1 MTRAD
6 ASSLDPIFVRHW
18 TFVIRHSYVQLSKK
32 AEARISAFS
41 NCRNSNYKHV
51 MSLNLEILSK
61 AATQARGL
69 CMDAVQASQSGHLGL
84 PLGCAEMGAVLY
96 GYALKYNPDQPRWI
110 NRDYFVLSAGH
121 GSMFLYAWLHMSGYD
136 LPMSEIKRF
145 RQLHSKT
152 PGHPEFG
159 ETPGVECTTGPLG
172 QGVGNAVGIAV
183 AMKMAAARFNTAE
196 HRIFDQHC
204 ICLAGDGCLQ
214 EGVSAEASAFAG
226 HFGLDNLILIYDS
239 NAVTLDGPSTATQS
253 EDTAARFK
261 AYGFD
266 VQEINGHDMQAFLD
280 ALNTAKESD
289 NGRPK
294 FIVAHT
300 LIGKGIPEVEGTFKA
315 HGEAGAK
322 FIDAARK
329 GIGLPDE
336 HYFVS
341 QDVYDY
347 FAEHKKKLLADYNRW
362 EQTFDA
368 WRKKNPDKAQLVEEG
383 IERKIPTD
391 LLARIPEFPKDAK
404 LATRKAGSEALQPIA
419 QSVPLLISGSADLHG
434 STLNYI
440 KDGGDF
446 TRNTPAG
453 RNIHFGIREHGMCAI
468 LNGISYHG
476 MFRASGATF
485 LVFTDYC
492 RASIRLAALSKLP
505 NIYIFTHDSIGVGE
519 DGPTH
524 EPVETV
530 SSVRVMPNID
540 VIRPADPEETA
551 GAFVAAMQRTD
562 GPTFLALTRQTVP
575 ILNDIDAK
583 LRREGVARGG
593 YIAKKEKGKLGLII
607 LSCGSELQHA
617 LAAAKELGDAV
628 RVVSMPCFER
638 FNRQPEKYRQE
649 VLPNSCRKRVAI
661 EAGVTDIW
669 YQYVGLDGKVVGLHE
684 FGLSAPGAEV
694 MKERGI
700 DAKHVIEAAKSL

>member
-1 MTRAD
+1 
-6 ASSLDPIFVRHW
+6 
-18 TFVIRHSYVQLSKK
+18 
-32 AEARISAFS
+32 
-41 NCRNSNYKHV
+41 
-51 MSLNLEILSK
+51 MSLNLDILSR
-61 AATQARGL
+61 AADQARGL
-69 CMDAVQASQSGHLGL
+69 AIDAVHASQSGHLGL

-96 GYALKYNPDQPRWI
+96 GYALRHNPDKPRWI

-136 LPMSEIKRF
+136 LPMSEIKNF

-152 PGHPEFG
+152 PGHPEFF

-172 QGVGNAVGIAV
+172 QGVGNAVGIAM
-183 AMKMAAARFNTAE
+183 AAKMAAARFNSDE
-196 HRIFDQHC
+196 HRIFDQNI

-239 NAVTLDGPSTATQS
+239 NAVTLDAMAKVTQS
-253 EDTAARFK
+253 EDTGMRYR
-261 AYGFD
+261 AYGWD
-266 VQEINGHDMQAFLD
+266 VQEIDGQDMQAFLD
-280 ALNTAKESD
+280 ALHIAKERK
-289 NGRPK
+289 NGKPQ
-294 FIVAHT
+294 FIIAHT
-300 LIGKGIPEVEGTFKA
+300 LVGKGIPEVAGTSKA

-322 FIDAARK
+322 YADAARK
-329 GIGLPDE
+329 GLGLPEE

-341 QDVYDY
+341 DDVKEY
-347 FAEHKKKLLADYNRW
+347 FAQHKKDLLAAYDRW
-362 EQTFDA
+362 EETWNA
-368 WRKKNPDKAQLVEEG
+368 WRKKYPDKAQELDDA
-383 IERKIPTD
+383 IDRKVPDD
-391 LLARIPEFPKDAK
+391 LLAKIPNFPTDAK

-419 QSVPLLISGSADLHG
+419 KALPFLISGSADLHG

-446 TRNTPAG
+446 TRVSPGG

-468 LNGISYHG
+468 MNGVSYHG
-476 MFRASGATF
+476 VFRASGATF

-530 SSVRVMPNID
+530 ASVRVMPQID

-551 GAFVAAMQRTD
+551 GAFAAAAERID
-562 GPTFLALTRQTVP
+562 GPTLLALTRQTVP
-575 ILNDIDAK
+575 MLNEIDVQT
-583 LRREGVARGG
+583 RREGVLKGG
-593 YIAKKEKGKLGLII
+593 YIAKKEKGKLELIL

-617 LAAAKELGDAV
+617 LAAAKELGEGT

-638 FNRQPEKYRQE
+638 FERQTESYREE
-649 VLPNSCRKRVAI
+649 VLPNECRKRVAI
-661 EAGVTDIW
+661 EAGIPEIW
-669 YQYVGLDGKVVGLHE
+669 AQYVGLDGKIIGLHR
-684 FGLSAPGAEV
+684 FGMSGPGAEV
-694 MKERGI
+694 MKEFGI
-700 DAKHVIEAAKSL
+700 DAQHVIDAARSL